1 MNKLLSSIYNK
12 KELWNKFLFYIC
24 DAFFSILSIILIPNK
39 FLSVLFIMGILLLD
53 FSALYFSKTKNMKI
67 EHLFNQKF
75 KLLFFISLF
84 VLAVVPSLLG
94 VFLDKANFVELAFSN
109 LIPNLLGGLTVYF
122 MLEHTAKFNYGNFI
136 IKILQTD
143 YIMEIIIKLFYYFCF
158 FNSSNYFLN
167 KTWKYTNIINNT
179 YLFLVILS
187 GLIIGCAFFY
197 RIFIDN
203 QSFDFSPKEV
213 YPSNTLYCG
222 TAYLIS
228 CSLPSL
234 FLNVKTEPVLL
245 ILNTLTAFIIA
256 LALLC
261 YVIRKSD
268 RTSNLYPFMEFGVA
282 SLILILNC
290 CIYVIH
296 NVENLGDILHQLSTG
311 GSILTAV
318 IIALCIINK
327 KSKKSDNSKDSQKKQ
342 IS

>member
-12 KELWNKFLFYIC
+12 KELRNKFLSYIC

-39 FLSVLFIMGILLLD
+39 FLSILFIIGILFID
-53 FSALYFSKTKNMKI
+53 FIATYSSKIKNLKT
-67 EHLFNQKF
+67 EHLFSHKS
-75 KLLFFISLF
+75 KLLFTILLF
-84 VLAVVPSLLG
+84 ASAVAPSLLG
-94 VFLDKANFVELAFSN
+94 LILDNADFTELAFGN
-109 LIPNLLGGLTVYF
+109 LIPNFLGALTIYF
-122 MLEHTAKFNYGNFI
+122 MMEHTAKFNYSNFI

-143 YIMEIIIKLFYYFCF
+143 YIIGIIIKLFYYFCF

-197 RIFIDN
+197 RIFIDS
-203 QSFDFSPKEV
+203 QPFDFSPKEV
-213 YPSNTLYCG
+213 YPANTLYCG

-228 CSLPSL
+228 CSLPSF
-234 FLNVKTEPVLL
+234 FLDVKTEPILL

-261 YVIRKSD
+261 FVIRKSD
-268 RTSNLYPFMEFGVA
+268 TNSNEYPFMEFGVA

-296 NVENLGDILHQLSTG
+296 NVENLGDILHQFSTG
-311 GSILTAV
+311 GSILIAV
-318 IIALCIINK
+318 IIALYIINK
-327 KSKKSDNSKDSQKKQ
+327 KSEKPGNTKDSQKE
-342 IS
+342 